1 MTNQVQPSRHSGP
14 DYHNNAVQTGPNAVS
29 FRRERG
35 LPILVTSSPDDPS
48 MKSSRPTRHFAF
60 ALLGG
65 AIACA
70 TIAMPAHAQTSQG
83 ATQTLLERAHTLE
96 VRGRMDMAAQT
107 WQQVLL
113 SDPNNAEALGGL
125 ARSAKLSGNL
135 ALANTYIERLRAVNP
150 KDPGLARMDS
160 IGAQQNQTAALQQ
173 AGKYA
178 EAGQY
183 AQSMAI
189 YRKVFGNTP
198 PPGDWALAYYETE
211 SATEEGR
218 PHAVAGLRSLT
229 EKYPADSRYQI
240 ALGRILTYNPKTRS
254 EGRRYLDRHPNSPEA
269 LKALRQS
276 LVWDS
281 QNPASAPELRA
292 YLAKHS
298 DPQLAAALAN
308 QPKPSAATPNV
319 RTSTTGASAR
329 VEDSPEVI
337 ADRAKGAEMEEA
349 YKSLNAKHIEEAEA
363 RFKAIL
369 ANDPASPR
377 ALAGL
382 GYIRM
387 QQSNFGAAISFLEQ
401 AKQNGAK
408 DAGLDSALSSARFYS
423 TMSDGAVALNENDLT
438 TAEQQYQ
445 AALAMR
451 PTSPEALEGLGG
463 TLLKAQQ
470 PEAAVQVYERF
481 VRIKPSTP
489 AAWRGLFMAKLR
501 RWQRSAGPSH
511 RAPHPSTRPRAAHA

>member
-1 MTNQVQPSRHSGP
+1 
-14 DYHNNAVQTGPNAVS
+14 
-29 FRRERG
+29 
-35 LPILVTSSPDDPS
+35 
-48 MKSSRPTRHFAF
+48 
-60 ALLGG
+60 
-65 AIACA
+65 
-70 TIAMPAHAQTSQG
+70 
-83 ATQTLLERAHTLE
+83 
-96 VRGRMDMAAQT
+96 MDMAAQT

-135 ALANTYIERLRAVNP
+135 ALANTYIERLRSVNP
-150 KDPGLARMDS
+150 KDPGLARIDS

-183 AQSMAI
+183 PQAMAV
-189 YRKVFGNTP
+189 YRKVFGNNP

-211 SATEEGR
+211 AATEEGR

-254 EGRRYLDRHPNSPEA
+254 EGRRYLDRHPADPEA
-269 LKALRQS
+269 MKALRQS

-281 QNPASAPELRA
+281 QNPASAAEIRA
-292 YLAKHS
+292 YLAKHN
-298 DPQLAAALAN
+298 DPQLAEALRN
-308 QPKPSAATPNV
+308 QPKPSAGSPASPSSARV
-319 RTSTTGASAR
+319 RTSTSGAPAAP

-349 YKSLNAKHIEEAEA
+349 YKALNVKHIEEAEA

-369 ANDPASPR
+369 ANDSASPR

-387 QQSNFGAAISFLEQ
+387 QQSNFGAAISFLDQ

-423 TMSDGAVALNENDLT
+423 TMSDGATALNENDLT

-470 PEAAVQVYERF
+470 PEAAIQVYERY
-481 VRIKPSTP
+481 VKLKPSAP
-489 AAWRGLFMAKLR
+489 AAWRGLFMAHYGAGNAPQALNTERRIPSSVRAQLMQDPDFLR
-501 RWQRSAGPSH
+501 TLASAYSSVGRDADAQRVLRSALDLPFPADEPRSAGRLEGSPDCPS
-511 RAPHPSTRPRAAHA
+511 RRKS